1 MFDETVET
9 PPSAPPSDELVD
21 LHQRYLRRLYAD
33 SLEAWVR
40 LDLTMPQL
48 RLLYIL
54 VNDGPHG
61 AGALARRLGLAP
73 SSVTGLLDRLVER
86 GLARRDEDRRDR
98 RVVRAAATALGQ
110 ELLDALVAQRRGQLL
125 RLFER
130 LSSDEQSDLARVLRA
145 LLRVA
150 GEQPS

>member
-1 MFDETVET
+1 MFDETVAT
-9 PPSAPPSDELVD
+9 AVAPPTADELVD

-48 RLLYIL
+48 RLLYVL

-73 SSVTGLLDRLVER
+73 SSVTGLVDRLVER
-86 GLARRDEDRRDR
+86 GLARRDEDPRDR
-98 RVVRAAATALGQ
+98 RVVRAAATTFGQ
-110 ELLDALVAQRRGQLL
+110 ELLETLVAQRREQLL
-125 RLFER
+125 RLFGG
-130 LSSDEQSDLARVLRA
+130 LSFDEQADLARVLRA

-150 GEQPS
+150 AEPG

>member
-1 MFDETVET
+1 MFDETVAT
-9 PPSAPPSDELVD
+9 AVAPPTADELVD
-21 LHQRYLRRLYAD
+21 LHKRYLRRLYAD

-48 RLLYIL
+48 RLLYVL

-73 SSVTGLLDRLVER
+73 SSVTGLVDRLVDR
-86 GLARRDEDRRDR
+86 GLARRDEDPPDR
-98 RVVRAAATALGQ
+98 RVVRATATAFGQ
-110 ELLDALVAQRRGQLL
+110 ELLETLVAQRREQLL
-125 RLFER
+125 RLFGG
-130 LSSDEQSDLARVLRA
+130 LSFDEQADLARVLRA

-150 GEQPS
+150 AEPG

>member
-1 MFDETVET
+1 M
-9 PPSAPPSDELVD
+9 APPTADELVD

-48 RLLYIL
+48 RLLYVL

-73 SSVTGLLDRLVER
+73 SSVTGLVDRLVER
-86 GLARRDEDRRDR
+86 GLARRDEDPRDR
-98 RVVRAAATALGQ
+98 RVVRAAATTFGQ
-110 ELLDALVAQRRGQLL
+110 ELLETLVAQRREQLL
-125 RLFER
+125 RLFGG
-130 LSSDEQSDLARVLRA
+130 LSFDEQADLARVLRA

-150 GEQPS
+150 AEPG

>member
-1 MFDETVET
+1 MFDEIVATAV
-9 PPSAPPSDELVD
+9 APPTADELVD

-48 RLLYIL
+48 RLLYVL

-73 SSVTGLLDRLVER
+73 SSVTGLVDRLVER
-86 GLARRDEDRRDR
+86 GLARRDEDPRDR
-98 RVVRAAATALGQ
+98 RVVRAAATTFGQ
-110 ELLDALVAQRRGQLL
+110 ELLATLVAQRREQLL
-125 RLFER
+125 RLFGR
-130 LSSDEQSDLARVLRA
+130 LSFDEQADLARVLRA

-150 GEQPS
+150 AEPG

>member
-1 MFDETVET
+1 MFDETVAT
-9 PPSAPPSDELVD
+9 AVAPPTADELVD

-48 RLLYIL
+48 RLLYVL

-73 SSVTGLLDRLVER
+73 SSVTGLVDRLVER
-86 GLARRDEDRRDR
+86 GLARRDEDPRDR
-98 RVVRAAATALGQ
+98 RVVRTTATAFGQ
-110 ELLDALVAQRRGQLL
+110 ELLETLVAQRREQLL
-125 RLFER
+125 RLFGG
-130 LSSDEQSDLARVLRA
+130 LSFDEQADLARVLRA

-150 GEQPS
+150 VEPG

>member
-1 MFDETVET
+1 MFDETVAT
-9 PPSAPPSDELVD
+9 AVAPPTADELVD

-48 RLLYIL
+48 RLLYVL

-73 SSVTGLLDRLVER
+73 SSVTGLVDRLVER
-86 GLARRDEDRRDR
+86 GLARRDEDPHDR
-98 RVVRAAATALGQ
+98 RVVRTAATPAGQ
-110 ELLDALVAQRRGQLL
+110 ELIEALVAQRRDQLL
-125 RLFER
+125 RLFGR
-130 LSSDEQSDLARVLRA
+130 LSPDEQADLGRILRA
-145 LLRVA
+145 LMRA
-150 GEQPS
+150 AAEHG